1 METIDF
7 TTSRIYFKENKWLHG
22 ETDIKIDI
30 NTLDK
35 TQKQAAIEY
44 LKDIQGKTKVK
55 LLNEFLLDESQR
67 KGYKL
72 LINTI
77 QTYLVELGVNKI

>member
-7 TTSRIYFKENKWLHG
+7 NTSRIYFKENKWLHG
-22 ETDIKIDI
+22 ENDIKIDI

-35 TQKQAAIEY
+35 TQKLQAIEY
-44 LKDIQGKTKVK
+44 LKGIQEETKTK
-55 LLNEFLLDESQR
+55 LSNEFLLDESQIES
-67 KGYKL
+67 YKL

-77 QTYLVELGVNKI
+77 HTYLVELGVNKI